1 MRTIASLRPFPM
13 RVGNFVGNT
22 IEKAAVLPISIP
34 PRKKYLVYSLFTQ
47 GEAAASCGHRKEFL
61 FRVAL
66 APAMGNASSVFLAG
80 FLRKS
85 VHVMDNILANSL
97 KILRNLSV

>member
-1 MRTIASLRPFPM
+1 
-13 RVGNFVGNT
+13 
-22 IEKAAVLPISIP
+22 
-34 PRKKYLVYSLFTQ
+34 
-47 GEAAASCGHRKEFL
+47 
-61 FRVAL
+61 
-66 APAMGNASSVFLAG
+66 MGNASSVFLAG

>member
-1 MRTIASLRPFPM
+1 
-13 RVGNFVGNT
+13 
-22 IEKAAVLPISIP
+22 IP

>member
-1 MRTIASLRPFPM
+1 MR
-13 RVGNFVGNT
+13 
-22 IEKAAVLPISIP
+22 
-34 PRKKYLVYSLFTQ
+34 
-47 GEAAASCGHRKEFL
+47 
-61 FRVAL
+61 
-66 APAMGNASSVFLAG
+66 NASSVFLAG